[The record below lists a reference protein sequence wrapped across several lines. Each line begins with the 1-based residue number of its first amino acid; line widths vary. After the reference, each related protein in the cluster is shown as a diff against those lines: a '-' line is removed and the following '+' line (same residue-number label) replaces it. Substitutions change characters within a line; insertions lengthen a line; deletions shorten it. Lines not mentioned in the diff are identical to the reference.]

1 MSPVERIATLLWPA
15 TLQTLG
21 MVALSLLFSQL
32 LGVPLGL
39 ALVLTGPGGVSENR
53 IVHRALDALVNLG
66 RSVPFVILMVG
77 VVPLTRFLTGT
88 SIGPVAAV
96 VPLTLAALPFVA
108 RLTETAV
115 LTVDKGTI
123 EACISMGASRL
134 DLVRFVFIPESLP
147 SLVSGMA
154 ITAVNLVG
162 YSAMAGA
169 IGGGG
174 LGDLAIRF
182 GYQRWDTGVM
192 VGAVVVLVA
201 TVQGIQF
208 AGDRISRRLRR

>member
-1 MSPVERIATLLWPA
+1 MSSIERTVALLWPA
-15 TLQTLG
+15 TLETFA
-21 MVALSLLFSQL
+21 MVAWSLFLSHL
-32 LGVPLGL
+32 LGIPLGL
-39 ALVLTGPGGVSENR
+39 LLVLTGPGGVAENKLAYR
-53 IVHRALDALVNLG
+53 ILDAAVNFG
-66 RSVPFVILMVG
+66 RSVPFVILTVS

-115 LTVDKGTI
+115 LTVDRGTI
-123 EACISMGASRL
+123 EACISMGASRF
-134 DLVRFVFIPESLP
+134 DLIRFVFIPESLP

-174 LGDLAIRF
+174 LGDLAVRF
-182 GYQRWDTGVM
+182 GYQRWETGIMLASV
-192 VGAVVVLVA
+192 AVLVA
-201 TVQGIQF
+201 GVQIIQLL
-208 AGDRISRRLRR
+208 GDRISRRLRR